1 MANYKDRIQAGLAKE
16 IAVREEQKEKV
27 RTAKKTTQP
36 LPENKRAGTGK
47 FVGQALYTGLT
58 SGNKGLAQTADF
70 FLPDMLTPAAVQK
83 GIDYY
88 KEVGKKNEEKLA
100 QMSDT
105 KGRQFAGQLI
115 SGAVNMAPSA
125 ALAFLTGGASAA
137 GGALAANGGAALT
150 TRAAIEKAAKEAA
163 KNPMFINSALQTLG
177 PTYEKEREA
186 GVSELRA
193 GSAALANALLGAAV
207 ETSGGVETIKKGGS
221 ALKNILRTAGEEGL
235 EEAGQYSI
243 ENLTNKALG
252 ANTARW
258 FSTDESE
265 DAVINP
271 VAQAK
276 AAASGAILGGLMG
289 GAQTAAV
296 KAVNKAVE
304 SKQTPQPLPV
314 AKTAEKN
321 AKFYMAPETQK
332 KIFDAVEKRSG
343 AKIQFADLPDG
354 IDGSYENGVIT
365 VSNKAK
371 NPAYTVL
378 KHELTHHIE
387 KSGDYQ
393 ALSDFIEK
401 NLRETGYDVDGA
413 LRTITEDYA
422 KIGQNLSPE
431 QAKKEFVAKF
441 SEEYLFNSEKS
452 IERLARENPNLF
464 RRVYDW
470 IVDTI
475 AKLGASQETKFLIDA
490 QRKYEKALRTVG
502 KVTYNGPT
510 LNGKQFLYAGVN
522 SQLADES
529 MKQKAIM
536 MELEGADPE
545 TIRRETKWFRGD
557 DSKWRFEFSDKDM
570 EVFPN
575 GDALFRQN
583 HPEYV
588 RLQDL
593 YQKFWDDTI
602 TEAEMKELES
612 LDDVWGNE
620 YGRLNRRLT
629 QDGAYLEDVI
639 KHDEL
644 FANYPL
650 LRRIPYRLRDLE
662 FATNGQY
669 RSSDGSIEISNS
681 VQNREYLRE
690 KLKDTLVHEIQHA
703 IQDYEDFAS
712 GASPEFYE
720 GVDFRENDY
729 KLAAAEERYQ
739 NLYKAAPLE
748 LKEKIVQI
756 GIAKLRSDYDAMQK
770 LEDEIFESKYADL
783 YSEILDAD
791 FERKGDRGEK
801 LSAYELYRNTA
812 GEKEARDAASRRLY
826 DESQRAAKKPDVG
839 GFFVRAE
846 NFVGNTPAFSAQ
858 KNSDSDGNQ
867 LSPEQQEYFADSKI
881 RDEDGNLRVVYHGT
895 EEKFTVFDRTKGRAN
910 MDIQGMFFSPW
921 EDDAGGYGGTVK
933 AYYLNIKNPAPES
946 LGYKALRMFQG
957 QNGAGIKAR
966 EYLEKLGYDG
976 VNNGDEE
983 YIAFY
988 PEQIKLVS
996 NTKPTANEDIRYS
1009 AGSGLQ
1015 TNDAL
1020 KKASQGMYTDTEGH
1034 ELSAG
1039 QKRFFQNSKVR
1050 DSEGNLKVM
1059 YHGTG
1064 SAGFTVFNPS
1074 YSGDGQGLFFTD
1086 SPEVARGYSATEK
1099 EFTPHDFKTP
1109 EQLQEYILDEMGEEV
1124 EIKKNGDWYE
1134 LWQDDEFVVRDRDLH
1149 ALYWDFNDEIVGY
1162 GGDSGNYKVYLNL
1175 ENPLEI
1181 DAQNDNWDEITVDW
1195 SDEKTTTNNIA
1206 WYAME
1211 NGYDG
1216 VIINNVV
1223 DMGIYSP
1230 TRDMKPSTVAVA
1242 FNPNQIKAVSNAEPT
1257 KDDDIR
1263 YSAGRGLKENQAL
1276 KKASMEAYSDEDWLD
1291 DEILLQE
1298 LEDDDI
1304 LTEITDGFT
1313 WNTIKE
1319 LMDGLKNN
1327 IEAMEAAEKPKAR
1340 YKEKTKGKGLQ
1351 ARLTD
1356 ERINSLFEKYG
1367 ASTPTYA
1374 KAYITSIHPRD
1385 FLSLTLPDELFEQW
1399 DAAELEGS
1407 KEFYPLD
1414 IEKLRSQEQ
1423 TPFLEIDETTGRVEG
1438 HEGRHRMRALL
1449 AAGVT
1454 EVPIA
1459 VIDNRTKNT
1468 KDYKKYQTL
1477 YAQQYDLDDGPVND
1491 NALAV
1496 VTDLVP
1502 INKANE
1508 ETIKMLY
1515 GGEGDVQYSGGENL
1529 KRDAA
1534 LYKASQTL
1542 YKEKG
1547 NRYINNME
1555 TPEAGERP
1563 ASFISETPVRGEKK
1577 ATSYQRRARRNAK
1590 EAVKNI
1596 LGVSKFADSRKID
1609 AALDEAIEK
1618 MKTHSFTNAD
1628 RDALFDEMFSEGIVV
1643 NQKMVSQYANLK
1655 QTLRNTQLHVTKD
1668 VANNIADFNDFRK
1681 RNLNT
1686 IRLSNEGGSE
1696 IDTFY
1701 DEVQRDYPE
1710 LFPDLNTPAEMLERL
1725 SAVGKSIKETETRL
1739 QEMYDEDFDAF
1750 YQASR
1755 ESFDREM
1762 DKLQDESTRV
1772 SRYLRDRNK
1781 KISVADAKARIEEI
1795 GRLRREADKIK
1806 AKEVLTDIDKSYVE
1820 MLHEGKLDE
1829 KGVRYLTP
1837 LSADAIMR
1845 VYAAEAP
1852 LKQAQAALKEL
1863 GAQTRAEYRQLANQ
1877 MLSGS
1882 ELWKDKSA
1890 GWKYGRET
1898 AERNMR
1904 DIAGK
1909 SGERLA
1915 KEFFEP
1921 IHTSEAVST
1930 KMKSDLRK
1938 TVKALDISTK
1948 DKYDIT
1954 DLMLDA
1960 PGLTEQINEAR
1971 SKKKRVKVS
1980 ESTLVQL
1987 YGEGL
1992 ISIED
1997 LEHVKADVKKIQ
2009 SATSELRNVY
2019 NQLIDAANRE
2029 LIRHGYEPIEYRQNY
2044 FPHFSEDKPDGLLAN
2059 IANKLGF
2066 NIVKDELPT
2075 DIAGLTHTFKPG
2087 KKWFGNA
2094 LQRTSRVTEYDA
2106 IKGFDIYLEG
2116 VADVIHHTEDIQKLR
2131 QLETELRYRY
2141 STEGV
2146 KAEIDRINNDQD
2158 ISEVQKQAMLDQ
2170 VYEKS
2175 NTHLGNLAVWLRG
2188 YTDSLA
2194 GKKAQIDRTFEHNI
2208 GRGLYNTSKALEN
2221 RVAANMVAINP
2232 GSWLTNF
2239 IPLVQGSEA
2248 KNSNIIKGMAQTISN
2263 HMKPDGVAESSTF
2276 ITNRKGSDVLW
2287 KSTAEQWQD
2296 ALTKPMEIIDSFVSE
2311 SLVRARY
2318 LEELD
2323 KGKNP
2328 YDAMRIADDF
2338 AAGVI
2343 ADRSKG
2349 ALPTMFNAKNPIS
2362 KILTMYQVEVN
2373 NQWSHLFKDIPRTE
2387 KNVMKVAWAYAKFAI
2402 GAYIFNDVYEAL
2414 IGRRPALDPLS
2425 WINDFV
2431 GDLTGKQ
2438 LPNFVAALIE
2448 AAKGEGLD
2456 LEEKDEKGAAGAVTS
2471 LGENVAEN
2479 IPFVGGLLGGGRVP
2493 IQSALPEFSTLAT
2506 STADLLSGENQKK
2519 AVSDIGKE
2527 LLKPATYIVPPV
2539 GGGQLKKVGETAV
2552 NYARGGNYAINKDG
2566 ERELRFAVDREFLP
2580 TAQSA
2585 LFGQYSGKNAV
2596 KYVEGGF
2603 KRLSAKETK
2612 AYESLINSGVKPTEA
2627 EDFLRGLPSK
2637 KSEVKTAILN
2647 SGYTA
2652 AQKNAIGK
2660 ALYPDDNM
2668 DFSDKAELK
2677 YSTLPEASKEKVK
2690 GLKDA
2695 GLSTAS
2701 ALKAYEVQKKY
2712 SADVEK
2718 AYALMQQDYY
2728 KDSVLKAL
2736 EISENSA
2743 EKAKALDNAGVSMD
2757 TYQAAKTFADSDM
2770 SGNVSKEEAIAYF
2783 KKRDFSKEEKYALL
2797 KALTSVKDKNNPYR

>member
-1 MANYKDRIQAGLAKE
+1 MSDWYEKALAN
-16 IAVREEQKEKV
+16 
-27 RTAKKTTQP
+27 AKKKDAERNNQGTTKKQTVATQPTGDWYEQALENARKKDAQRNAELKKQEAAKAQP

-88 KEVGKKNEEKLA
+88 KSVGEKNEEKLA

-125 ALAFLTGGASAA
+125 ALAFLTGGTSAA

-150 TRAAIEKAAKEAA
+150 TKAALDKAIKEAA

-186 GVSELRA
+186 GASELGA
-193 GSAALANALLGAAV
+193 GAAALANALMGAAV

-243 ENLTNKALG
+243 ENLANKAMG
-252 ANTARW
+252 ANTAKW
-258 FSTDESE
+258 FSMDETE

-296 KAVNKAVE
+296 KAVNKAIE
-304 SKQTPQPLPV
+304 SKQTPQPLPA

-365 VSNKAK
+365 VSNEAK

-378 KHELTHHIE
+378 KHELTHYIE

-401 NLRETGYDVDGA
+401 NMRERGDDVDA
-413 LRTITEDYA
+413 QIRSIIEDYA
-422 KIGQNLSPE
+422 KIGQNLTPE
-431 QAKKEFVAKF
+431 QAKKEYVAKF

-464 RRVYDW
+464 QRIYDW

-475 AKLGASQETKFLIDA
+475 AKMGADSNVKFLINA
-490 QRKYEKALRTVG
+490 QRKYERALRTVG
-502 KVTYNGPT
+502 KSTYTGPA
-510 LNGKQFLYAGVN
+510 LNSRQFLYAGE
-522 SQLADES
+522 SALTADRQMLQDAMQRTGQQSEQIW
-529 MKQKAIM
+529 K
-536 MELEGADPE
+536 E
-545 TIRRETKWFRGD
+545 TGWKRNQDG
-557 DSKWRFEFSDKDM
+557 KWRFEINDQNASFNRSSAADL
-570 EVFPN
+570 N
-575 GDALFRQN
+575 GNISGQKVKLSQVLTHD
-583 HPEYV
+583 
-588 RLQDL
+588 DL
-593 YQKFWDDTI
+593 Y
-602 TEAEMKELES
+602 A
-612 LDDVWGNE
+612 
-620 YGRLNRRLT
+620 
-629 QDGAYLEDVI
+629 AY
-639 KHDEL
+639 
-644 FANYPL
+644 P
-650 LRRIPYRLRDLE
+650 
-662 FATNGQY
+662 Q
-669 RSSDGSIEISNS
+669 
-681 VQNREYLRE
+681 
-690 KLKDTLVHEIQHA
+690 LKDVEVEFVDNLQAPDGTRAGGLYENGKIKIDPAASDAKIESTLIHELQHA
-703 IQDYEDFAS
+703 IQEIEGFERGGNYQAGLEALRRRITNKIEEDENSEDYQRLTEARYRDAINGTNEAEQFIDNLLMQKYNVNDINRIGREGYWLLTGEREARS
-712 GASPEFYE
+712 AAGRGKFPET
-720 GVDFRENDY
+720 FRREMY
-729 KLAAAEERYQ
+729 
-739 NLYKAAPLE
+739 P
-748 LKEKIVQI
+748 
-756 GIAKLRSDYDAMQK
+756 DYDEKALTRADYYPGTKSPQSALEVYSQK
-770 LEDEIFESKYADL
+770 GTRKTGKRNSETGLESIPTNPKMGAQYN
-783 YSEILDAD
+783 
-791 FERKGDRGEK
+791 DRLGAKPEG
-801 LSAYELYRNTA
+801 LLPNLEA
-812 GEKEARDAASRRLY
+812 GN
-826 DESQRAAKKPDVG
+826 G
-839 GFFVRAE
+839 
-846 NFVGNTPAFSAQ
+846 PAFSMQ
-858 KNSDSDGNQ
+858 ESFDSDGNQ
-867 LSPEQQEYFADSKI
+867 LSPQQQEFFKDSKI
-881 RDEDGNLRVVYHGT
+881 RDEDGNLRIVYHGT
-895 EEKFTVFDRTKGRAN
+895 TEKFTVFDRTKGRAN

-921 EDDAGGYGGTVK
+921 EDDAGGYGDDVK
-933 AYYLNIKNPAPES
+933 SYYLNIKNPAPES

-957 QNGAGIKAR
+957 QNGAGVKAR

-988 PEQIKLVS
+988 PEQIKLA
-996 NTKPTANEDIRYS
+996 NNERPTASEDVRYS

-1020 KKASQGMYTDTEGH
+1020 KKASQAMYTDSEGN
-1034 ELSAG
+1034 ELTAG
-1039 QKRFFQNSKVR
+1039 QKKFFRNSKVR

-1109 EQLQEYILDEMGEEV
+1109 KELQEYILDEMGEEV
-1124 EIKKNGDWYE
+1124 EIKKNGDRYE
-1134 LWQDDEFVVRDRDLH
+1134 LWQDGEFVVRDRDLH

-1175 ENPLEI
+1175 ENPLVV
-1181 DAQNDNWDEITVDW
+1181 DAHNDNWDEITVDW
-1195 SDEKTTTNNIA
+1195 EDGPTTTNNIA

-1216 VIINNVV
+1216 VVINNVV
-1223 DMGIYSP
+1223 DIGIHSP

-1263 YSAGRGLKENQAL
+1263 
-1276 KKASMEAYSDEDWLD
+1276 
-1291 DEILLQE
+1291 
-1298 LEDDDI
+1298 
-1304 LTEITDGFT
+1304 
-1313 WNTIKE
+1313 
-1319 LMDGLKNN
+1319 
-1327 IEAMEAAEKPKAR
+1327 
-1340 YKEKTKGKGLQ
+1340 
-1351 ARLTD
+1351 
-1356 ERINSLFEKYG
+1356 
-1367 ASTPTYA
+1367 
-1374 KAYITSIHPRD
+1374 
-1385 FLSLTLPDELFEQW
+1385 
-1399 DAAELEGS
+1399 
-1407 KEFYPLD
+1407 
-1414 IEKLRSQEQ
+1414 
-1423 TPFLEIDETTGRVEG
+1423 
-1438 HEGRHRMRALL
+1438 
-1449 AAGVT
+1449 
-1454 EVPIA
+1454 
-1459 VIDNRTKNT
+1459 
-1468 KDYKKYQTL
+1468 
-1477 YAQQYDLDDGPVND
+1477 
-1491 NALAV
+1491 
-1496 VTDLVP
+1496 
-1502 INKANE
+1502 
-1508 ETIKMLY
+1508 
-1515 GGEGDVQYSGGENL
+1515 YSGGENL

-1555 TPEAGERP
+1555 TPEAGERL

-1618 MKTHSFTNAD
+1618 MKTHSFTNAE

-1681 RNLNT
+1681 RNLNN

-1710 LFPDLNTPAEMLERL
+1710 LFPNLNTPAEMLETL

-1762 DKLQDESTRV
+1762 DKLQNESTRV
-1772 SRYLRDRNK
+1772 SRYLKDRNK
-1781 KISVADAKARIEEI
+1781 KISVADAKVRIEEI
-1795 GRLRREADKIK
+1795 GRLRREADKVK
-1806 AKEVLTDIDKSYVE
+1806 AKEVMTDIDKTYVE
-1820 MLHEGKLDE
+1820 MLHTGKLDE

-1845 VYAAEAP
+1845 VYAAEVP
-1852 LKQAQAALKEL
+1852 LKQAQAALKEI
-1863 GAQTRAEYRQLANQ
+1863 GAQTRTEYRQLADQ

-1898 AERNMR
+1898 AERNMY

-1921 IHTSEAVST
+1921 VHTAEAIST
-1930 KMKSDLRK
+1930 KMKNDLRS
-1938 TVKALDISTK
+1938 TVRELNISTK
-1948 DKYDIT
+1948 DKYDVT
-1954 DLMLDA
+1954 NLTLDA

-1971 SKKKRVKVS
+1971 SKGKRVRVS
-1980 ESTLVQL
+1980 EATLVQL

-1992 ISIED
+1992 ISVED

-2009 SATSELRNVY
+2009 SAVSEMRNIY

-2044 FPHFSEDKPDGLLAN
+2044 FPHFTEDKPDGILAN
-2059 IANKLGF
+2059 IASKLGF

-2106 IKGFDIYLEG
+2106 VKGFDIYLEG
-2116 VADVIHHTEDIQKLR
+2116 IADVIHHTENIQKLR

-2146 KAEIDRINNDQD
+2146 KAEINRINNDQD
-2158 ISEVQKQAMLDQ
+2158 MSEVQKQAMLDQ

-2239 IPLVQGSEA
+2239 IPLIQGSEV
-2248 KNSNIIKGMAQTISN
+2248 KNSNIIKGMAQTINN
-2263 HMKPDGVAESSTF
+2263 HFNHDGVADASAF
-2276 ITNRKGSDVLW
+2276 VTNRKGSDVLW
-2287 KSTAEQWQD
+2287 KSTTEVWQD
-2296 ALTKPMEIIDSFVSE
+2296 RLTKPMQVIDSFVSE

-2328 YDAMRIADDF
+2328 YEAMKIADDF

-2387 KNVMKVAWAYAKFAI
+2387 ENVMKVAWAYAKFAI

-2431 GDLTGKQ
+2431 GDMTGKQ
-2438 LPNFVAALIE
+2438 IPNFVTALIE

-2471 LGENVAEN
+2471 LGENIAEN

-2493 IQSALPEFSTLAT
+2493 IQSALPDFTTLAT

-2519 AVSDIGKE
+2519 AISDIGKE
-2527 LLKPATYIVPPV
+2527 ILKPATYMVPPV
-2539 GGGQLKKVGETAV
+2539 GGGQLKRVGETAV
-2552 NYARGGNYAINKDG
+2552 NYARGGNYAVNKDG
-2566 ERELRFAVDREFLP
+2566 ERELRFAVDKGILP

-2585 LFGQYSGKNAV
+2585 VFGQYSGKNAV

-2603 KRLSAKETK
+2603 KRLSAKETQ
-2612 AYESLINSGVKPTEA
+2612 AYESLINSGADPLEA
-2627 EDFLRGLPSK
+2627 EDFLRGLPDK

-2668 DFSDKAELK
+2668 DFANKSELK

-2695 GLSTAS
+2695 GLSTES

-2712 SADVEK
+2712 SSDVEK

-2728 KDSVLKAL
+2728 KESVLKAL
-2736 EISENSA
+2736 EISENTA
-2743 EKAKALDNAGVSMD
+2743 EKAKALDKAGVSMD
-2757 TYQAAKTFADSDM
+2757 VYQAAKNFADSDL

-2783 KKRDFSKEEKYALL
+2783 KKKNFSKDEKYALL
-2797 KALTSVKDKNNPYR
+2797 KALTTVKDKNNPYR

>member
-1 MANYKDRIQAGLAKE
+1 MRDIF
-16 IAVREEQKEKV
+16 EEARKN
-27 RTAKKTTQP
+27 AKKKDDENRKKVIEVATKKQEKSVAPKSTPEP
-36 LPENKRAGTGK
+36 LPEKRATTGQ
-47 FVGQALYTGLT
+47 FIGQAAYTGLT
-58 SGNKGLAQTADF
+58 GFNKGLAQTADF
-70 FLPDMLTPAAVQK
+70 LLPDQITPKAVQK

-88 KEVGKKNEEKLA
+88 KSVGEKNEEKLA

-105 KGRQFAGQLI
+105 KSRQFAGQLL

-125 ALAFLTGGASAA
+125 ALAFLTGGTSAA

-150 TRAAIEKAAKEAA
+150 TKAALEKAIKEAA

-186 GVSELRA
+186 GASELGA
-193 GSAALANALLGAAV
+193 GAAALANALLGAAV

-235 EEAGQYSI
+235 EELEQYSI
-243 ENLTNKALG
+243 ENLANKALG
-252 ANTARW
+252 ANTAKW

-304 SKQTPQPLPV
+304 SKQTPQPLPA

-365 VSNKAK
+365 VSNEAK

-378 KHELTHHIE
+378 KHELTHYIE

-401 NLRETGYDVDGA
+401 NMRERGDDVDA
-413 LRTITEDYA
+413 QIRSIIEDYA
-422 KIGQNLSPE
+422 KIGQNLTPE
-431 QAKKEFVAKF
+431 QAKKEYVAKF

-464 RRVYDW
+464 QRIYDW

-475 AKLGASQETKFLIDA
+475 AKMGADSNVKFLINA
-490 QRKYEKALRTVG
+490 QRKYERALRTVG
-502 KVTYNGPT
+502 KSTYTGPA
-510 LNGKQFLYAGVN
+510 LNSRQFLYAGE
-522 SQLADES
+522 SALTADRQMLQDAMQRTGQQSEQIW
-529 MKQKAIM
+529 K
-536 MELEGADPE
+536 E
-545 TIRRETKWFRGD
+545 TGWKRNQDG
-557 DSKWRFEFSDKDM
+557 KWRFEINDQNASFNRSSAADL
-570 EVFPN
+570 N
-575 GDALFRQN
+575 GNISGQKVKLSQVLTHD
-583 HPEYV
+583 
-588 RLQDL
+588 DL
-593 YQKFWDDTI
+593 Y
-602 TEAEMKELES
+602 A
-612 LDDVWGNE
+612 
-620 YGRLNRRLT
+620 
-629 QDGAYLEDVI
+629 AY
-639 KHDEL
+639 
-644 FANYPL
+644 P
-650 LRRIPYRLRDLE
+650 
-662 FATNGQY
+662 Q
-669 RSSDGSIEISNS
+669 
-681 VQNREYLRE
+681 
-690 KLKDTLVHEIQHA
+690 LKDVEVEFVDNLQAPDGTRAGGLYENGKIKIDPAASDAKIESTLIHELQHA
-703 IQDYEDFAS
+703 IQEIEGFERGGNYQAGLEALRRRITNKIEEDENSEDYQRLTEARYRDAINGTNEAEQFIDNLLMQKYNVNDINRIGREGYWLLTGEREARS
-712 GASPEFYE
+712 AAGRRKFPEN
-720 GVDFRENDY
+720 FRREMY
-729 KLAAAEERYQ
+729 
-739 NLYKAAPLE
+739 P
-748 LKEKIVQI
+748 
-756 GIAKLRSDYDAMQK
+756 DYDEKALTRADYYPGTKSPQSALEVYPQK
-770 LEDEIFESKYADL
+770 GTRKTGKRNSETGLESIPTNPKMGAQYN
-783 YSEILDAD
+783 
-791 FERKGDRGEK
+791 DRLGAKPEG
-801 LSAYELYRNTA
+801 LLPNLEA
-812 GEKEARDAASRRLY
+812 GN
-826 DESQRAAKKPDVG
+826 G
-839 GFFVRAE
+839 
-846 NFVGNTPAFSAQ
+846 PAFSMQ
-858 KNSDSDGNQ
+858 ESFDSDGNQ
-867 LSPEQQEYFADSKI
+867 LSPQQQEFFKDSKI
-881 RDEDGNLRVVYHGT
+881 RDEDGNLRIVYHGT
-895 EEKFTVFDRTKGRAN
+895 TEKFTVFDRTKGRAN

-921 EDDAGGYGGTVK
+921 EDDAGGYGDDVK
-933 AYYLNIKNPAPES
+933 SYYLNIKNPAPES

-957 QNGAGIKAR
+957 QNGAGVKAR

-988 PEQIKLVS
+988 PEQIKLA
-996 NTKPTANEDIRYS
+996 NNERPTASEDIRYS
-1009 AGSGLQ
+1009 AGSGLRA
-1015 TNDAL
+1015 NDAL
-1020 KKASQGMYTDTEGH
+1020 KKASQAMYTDSEGN
-1034 ELSAG
+1034 ELTAG
-1039 QKRFFQNSKVR
+1039 QKKFFRNSKVR

-1109 EQLQEYILDEMGEEV
+1109 KELQEYILDEMGEEV
-1124 EIKKNGDWYE
+1124 EIKKNGDRYE
-1134 LWQDDEFVVRDRDLH
+1134 LWQDGEFVVRDRDLH

-1175 ENPLEI
+1175 ENPLVV
-1181 DAQNDNWDEITVDW
+1181 DAHNDNWDEITVDW
-1195 SDEKTTTNNIA
+1195 EDGPTTTNNIA

-1216 VIINNVV
+1216 VVINNVV
-1223 DMGIYSP
+1223 DIGIYSP

-1263 YSAGRGLKENQAL
+1263 YS
-1276 KKASMEAYSDEDWLD
+1276 
-1291 DEILLQE
+1291 
-1298 LEDDDI
+1298 
-1304 LTEITDGFT
+1304 
-1313 WNTIKE
+1313 
-1319 LMDGLKNN
+1319 
-1327 IEAMEAAEKPKAR
+1327 
-1340 YKEKTKGKGLQ
+1340 
-1351 ARLTD
+1351 
-1356 ERINSLFEKYG
+1356 
-1367 ASTPTYA
+1367 
-1374 KAYITSIHPRD
+1374 
-1385 FLSLTLPDELFEQW
+1385 
-1399 DAAELEGS
+1399 
-1407 KEFYPLD
+1407 
-1414 IEKLRSQEQ
+1414 
-1423 TPFLEIDETTGRVEG
+1423 
-1438 HEGRHRMRALL
+1438 
-1449 AAGVT
+1449 
-1454 EVPIA
+1454 
-1459 VIDNRTKNT
+1459 
-1468 KDYKKYQTL
+1468 
-1477 YAQQYDLDDGPVND
+1477 
-1491 NALAV
+1491 
-1496 VTDLVP
+1496 
-1502 INKANE
+1502 
-1508 ETIKMLY
+1508 
-1515 GGEGDVQYSGGENL
+1515 GGENL

-1534 LYKASQTL
+1534 LYNASQTL
-1542 YKEKG
+1542 YGEKG
-1547 NRYINNME
+1547 NRYIGYRE
-1555 TPEAGERP
+1555 PEEEATAP
-1563 ASFISETPVRGEKK
+1563 AVEPVRGEKK
-1577 ATSYQRRARRNAK
+1577 ATSYQRRARKNAR
-1590 EAVKNI
+1590 EAVKSI
-1596 LGVSKFADSRKID
+1596 LGVSKFADAKKID
-1609 AALDEAIEK
+1609 AALDAAVEK
-1618 MKTHSFTNAD
+1618 MKTHSFTSAD
-1628 RDALFDEMFSEGIVV
+1628 QDTLFDEMFSEGIVV
-1643 NQKMVSQYANLK
+1643 NQQMVKEYANLK
-1655 QTLRNTQLHVTKD
+1655 QTLRNTQLHVTAD
-1668 VANNIADFNDFRK
+1668 VAKNITDFDSFRK
-1681 RNLNT
+1681 NNLNN
-1686 IRLSNEGGSE
+1686 IRLSNDTGLE
-1696 IDTFY
+1696 IDSFY
-1701 DEVQRDYPE
+1701 EGLQEEYPG

-1795 GRLRREADKIK
+1795 GRLRREADKVK
-1806 AKEVLTDIDKSYVE
+1806 AKEVLTDIDKTYVE
-1820 MLHEGKLDE
+1820 MLHAGKLDE

-1845 VYAAEAP
+1845 VYAAEVP
-1852 LKQAQAALKEL
+1852 LKQAQAALKEI
-1863 GAQTRAEYRQLANQ
+1863 GAQTRAEYRQLADQ

-1898 AERNMR
+1898 AERNMY

-1921 IHTSEAVST
+1921 VHTAEAIST

-2009 SATSELRNVY
+2009 GATSELRNVY

-2044 FPHFSEDKPDGLLAN
+2044 FPHFTEDKPDGLLAN
-2059 IANKLGF
+2059 IASKLGF

-2106 IKGFDIYLEG
+2106 VKGFDIYLEG
-2116 VADVIHHTEDIQKLR
+2116 IADVIHHTENIQKLR

-2146 KAEIDRINNDQD
+2146 KAEINRINNDQD
-2158 ISEVQKQAMLDQ
+2158 MSEVQKQAMLDQ

-2239 IPLVQGSEA
+2239 IPLVQGSEV
-2248 KNSNIIKGMAQTISN
+2248 KNSNIIKGMAQTINN
-2263 HMKPDGVAESSTF
+2263 HMNPDGIAESSVF

-2287 KSTAEQWQD
+2287 KSAVEQWQD
-2296 ALTKPMEIIDSFVSE
+2296 ALTKPMEMIDSFVSE

-2328 YDAMRIADDF
+2328 YEAMKIADDF

-2373 NQWSHLFKDIPRTE
+2373 NQWSHLFKDVPRTE
-2387 KNVMKVAWAYAKFAI
+2387 ENVMKVAWAYAKFAI

-2438 LPNFVAALIE
+2438 IPNFVAALIE

-2471 LGENVAEN
+2471 LGENIAEN

-2493 IQSALPEFSTLAT
+2493 IQSALPDFTTLAT

-2519 AVSDIGKE
+2519 AISDIGKE
-2527 LLKPATYIVPPV
+2527 ILKPATYIVPPV

-2603 KRLSAKETK
+2603 KRLSAKETQ

-2627 EDFLRGLPSK
+2627 EDFLRGLPNK

-2668 DFSDKAELK
+2668 DFANKSELK

-2695 GLSTAS
+2695 GLSTES

-2712 SADVEK
+2712 SSDVEK

-2728 KDSVLKAL
+2728 KESVLKAL
-2736 EISENSA
+2736 EISENTA
-2743 EKAKALDNAGVSMD
+2743 EKAKALDKAGVSMD
-2757 TYQAAKTFADSDM
+2757 VYQAAKNFADSDL

-2783 KKRDFSKEEKYALL
+2783 KKKNFSKDEKYALL
-2797 KALTSVKDKNNPYR
+2797 KALTTVKDKNNPYR

>member
-1 MANYKDRIQAGLAKE
+1 MAIDFEALYKKAKAE
-16 IAVREEQKEKV
+16 DEK
-27 RTAKKTTQP
+27 AKKSGKSYVVDPNHGKTVIKKATATQQTP
-36 LPENKRAGTGK
+36 QLLPEKKTSAGQ
-47 FVGQALYTGLT
+47 FVGQAAYTGLT
-58 SGNKGLAQTADF
+58 GFNKSFAQTADF
-70 FLPDMLTPAAVQK
+70 LLPDQITPKAVQK

-88 KEVGKKNEEKLA
+88 KSVGEKNEEKLA

-150 TRAAIEKAAKEAA
+150 TRAALEKAIKEAA
-163 KNPMFINSALQTLG
+163 KNPMFANSVLQTLG

-186 GVSELRA
+186 GASELKA

-235 EEAGQYSI
+235 EELEQYSI
-243 ENLTNKALG
+243 ENLANKALG
-252 ANTARW
+252 ANTAKW

-276 AAASGAILGGLMG
+276 AAAAGAILGGLMG
-289 GAQTAAV
+289 GGQAAAV
-296 KAVNKAVE
+296 KAVNKAV
-304 SKQTPQPLPV
+304 SPKATPQPIPE
-314 AKTAEKN
+314 AKTGEKN
-321 AKFYMAPETQK
+321 ASYYMAPETQQ

-343 AKIQFADLPDG
+343 AKIQFADLPEG

-387 KSGDYQ
+387 RSGHYQ
-393 ALSDFIEK
+393 DLSDYIEK
-401 NLRETGYDVDGA
+401 NMREAGNDVDAA
-413 LRTITEDYA
+413 LQSIIEDYA
-422 KIGQNLSPE
+422 KIGQNLTPE
-431 QAKKEFVAKF
+431 QAKKEYVAKF

-464 RRVYDW
+464 QRIYDW

-475 AKLGASQETKFLIDA
+475 AKMGASQETKFLINA

-502 KVTYNGPT
+502 KNAYTGPT
-510 LNGKQFLYAGVN
+510 LNNKQFLYAGSN
-522 SQLADES
+522 ALTADIEKRQLAEQMLNENYS
-529 MKQKAIM
+529 A
-536 MELEGADPE
+536 E
-545 TIRRETKWFRGD
+545 RVWRETGWKKDSESGD
-557 DSKWRFEFSDKDM
+557 MKFEINDSDSAAMYERLKRKKEGKFVEF
-570 EVFPN
+570 
-575 GDALFRQN
+575 L
-583 HPEYV
+583 
-588 RLQDL
+588 
-593 YQKFWDDTI
+593 
-602 TEAEMKELES
+602 
-612 LDDVWGNE
+612 
-620 YGRLNRRLT
+620 
-629 QDGAYLEDVI
+629 

-644 FANYPL
+644 YAAYPKLKNAKVVADYYGKNVAKASFNRLTNTITVNLDKVKSRQELRSVLLHEAQHRIQKTEKFETGGNARDMVNELRAQTAN
-650 LRRIPYRLRDLE
+650 RLMRQDNKYYTELKRKLGRDWQKFIDE
-662 FATNGQY
+662 
-669 RSSDGSIEISNS
+669 EIK
-681 VQNREYLRE
+681 REYSVN
-690 KLKDTLVHEIQHA
+690 TV
-703 IQDYEDFAS
+703 
-712 GASPEFYE
+712 
-720 GVDFRENDY
+720 
-729 KLAAAEERYQ
+729 EE
-739 NLYKAAPLE
+739 AG
-748 LKEKIVQI
+748 KI
-756 GIAKLRSDYDAMQK
+756 A
-770 LEDEIFESKYADL
+770 
-783 YSEILDAD
+783 
-791 FERKGDRGEK
+791 
-801 LSAYELYRNTA
+801 YRNLL
-812 GEKEARDAASRRLY
+812 GEKEARSTQERMDLSPMQRSMNYPTYEEGALRRNEKGKRKNQSFTGIDLLDDSGSY
-826 DESQRAAKKPDVG
+826 RQSDSLVDSSLWNRGVEA
-839 GFFVRAE
+839 
-846 NFVGNTPAFSAQ
+846 GNEPAFSMQ
-858 KNSDSDGNQ
+858 ESFDSDGSQ
-867 LSPEQQEYFADSKI
+867 LSPKQQEFFKDSKI

-921 EDDAGGYGGTVK
+921 EDDAGGYGGDVK

-988 PEQIKLVS
+988 PEQIKLIS
-996 NTKPTANEDIRYS
+996 NEQPTASEDIRYS
-1009 AGSGLQ
+1009 AGSSLQ

-1020 KKASQGMYTDTEGH
+1020 KKASQGVYTDTKGH

-1039 QKRFFQNSKVR
+1039 QKRFFQNSKIR
-1050 DSEGNLKVM
+1050 DNEGRLKVM
-1059 YHGTG
+1059 YHGSPASFTIFDKKKAKSSG
-1064 SAGFTVFNPS
+1064 YYGRGF
-1074 YSGDGQGLFFTD
+1074 YFTD
-1086 SPEVARGYSATEK
+1086 S
-1099 EFTPHDFKTP
+1099 KTHAG
-1109 EQLQEYILDEMGEEV
+1109 QYGSQ
-1124 EIKKNGDWYE
+1124 YE
-1134 LWQDDEFVVRDRDLH
+1134 
-1149 ALYWDFNDEIVGY
+1149 
-1162 GGDSGNYKVYLNL
+1162 VYLNIDNPIQEDTYNITKEQL
-1175 ENPLEI
+1175 WNFVNELAENEDYGI
-1181 DAQNDNWDEITVDW
+1181 DNYGYDATVDSVVESIYGK
-1195 SDEKTTTNNIA
+1195 SDF
-1206 WYAME
+1206 AMLMDLNATSVGNMVE
-1211 NGYDG
+1211 AVELFNEINGTDYDG
-1216 VIINNVV
+1216 IIA
-1223 DMGIYSP
+1223 P
-1230 TRDMKPSTVAVA
+1230 TETVA
-1242 FNPNQIKAVSNAEPT
+1242 FYPNQIKAVSNTEPT

-1263 YSAGRGLKENQAL
+1263 YSK
-1276 KKASMEAYSDEDWLD
+1276 
-1291 DEILLQE
+1291 
-1298 LEDDDI
+1298 
-1304 LTEITDGFT
+1304 
-1313 WNTIKE
+1313 
-1319 LMDGLKNN
+1319 
-1327 IEAMEAAEKPKAR
+1327 
-1340 YKEKTKGKGLQ
+1340 
-1351 ARLTD
+1351 
-1356 ERINSLFEKYG
+1356 
-1367 ASTPTYA
+1367 
-1374 KAYITSIHPRD
+1374 
-1385 FLSLTLPDELFEQW
+1385 
-1399 DAAELEGS
+1399 
-1407 KEFYPLD
+1407 
-1414 IEKLRSQEQ
+1414 
-1423 TPFLEIDETTGRVEG
+1423 
-1438 HEGRHRMRALL
+1438 
-1449 AAGVT
+1449 
-1454 EVPIA
+1454 
-1459 VIDNRTKNT
+1459 
-1468 KDYKKYQTL
+1468 
-1477 YAQQYDLDDGPVND
+1477 
-1491 NALAV
+1491 
-1496 VTDLVP
+1496 
-1502 INKANE
+1502 
-1508 ETIKMLY
+1508 
-1515 GGEGDVQYSGGENL
+1515 GENL
-1529 KRDAA
+1529 KRDAS
-1534 LYKASQTL
+1534 LYRTSQTL
-1542 YKEKG
+1542 YKEKS

-1555 TPEAGERP
+1555 MPEAGEEP

-1609 AALDEAIEK
+1609 TALDEAIEK

-1628 RDALFDEMFSEGIVV
+1628 REALFDEMFSEGIVV
-1643 NQKMVSQYANLK
+1643 NQKMVNEYANLK

-1668 VANNIADFNDFRK
+1668 VANNIPDFNDFRK
-1681 RNLNT
+1681 RNLNN
-1686 IRLSNEGGSE
+1686 IRLSNESGSE

-1701 DEVQRDYPE
+1701 EEVQRDYPE
-1710 LFPDLNTPAEMLERL
+1710 LFPDLNTPAEMLEKL
-1725 SAVGKSIKETETRL
+1725 SEVGKSIKATETKL
-1739 QEMYDEDFDAF
+1739 QEMYSEDFDAF
-1750 YQASR
+1750 YEASR
-1755 ESFDREM
+1755 ESFNKEM
-1762 DKLQDESTRV
+1762 DKLQDEATRV
-1772 SRYLRDRNK
+1772 SRYLKSKNR
-1781 KISVADAKARIEEI
+1781 KISVSDAKERIEEI
-1795 GRLRREADKIK
+1795 KRLRREADRMK
-1806 AKEVLTDIDKSYVE
+1806 ATELLSDVEKTYVE
-1820 MLHEGKLDE
+1820 MLHSGKLDE
-1829 KGVRYLTP
+1829 KAVRYLTP
-1837 LSADAIMR
+1837 LYADAVLK
-1845 VYAAEAP
+1845 VYAAEVP
-1852 LKQAQAALKEL
+1852 LKQAQDALKEI
-1863 GAQTRAEYRQLANQ
+1863 GAQTRAEYRQLANK

-1909 SGERLA
+1909 PGERLA

-1921 IHTSEAVST
+1921 IHASEAVST
-1930 KMKSDLRK
+1930 KMKNDLRS
-1938 TVKALDISTK
+1938 TVKALNISTE

-1954 DLMLDA
+1954 NLLLDA
-1960 PGLTEQINEAR
+1960 PGLTEKINEALL
-1971 SKKKRVKVS
+1971 KKKRIKVS

-1992 ISIED
+1992 IEAQD
-1997 LEHVKADVKKIQ
+1997 LKRINADVQKIEN
-2009 SATSELRNVY
+2009 AVAEMRAIY

-2029 LIRHGYEPIEYRQNY
+2029 LVRHGYEPIEYRQNY
-2044 FPHFSEDKPDGLLAN
+2044 FPHFTEDKPDGLLAN
-2059 IANKLGF
+2059 IADKLGF

-2116 VADVIHHTEDIQKLR
+2116 IADVIHHTEDIQKLR
-2131 QLETELRYRY
+2131 QLESELRYRY
-2141 STEGV
+2141 STKGV
-2146 KAEIDRINNDQD
+2146 KEEIDRINRDGGMT
-2158 ISEVQKQAMLDQ
+2158 ELQKQAMLDQ
-2170 VYEKS
+2170 VYEKG
-2175 NTHLGNLAVWLRG
+2175 NTHLGNLAVWLRD
-2188 YTDSLA
+2188 YTDNLA

-2239 IPLVQGSEA
+2239 IPLVQGSEV
-2248 KNSNIIKGMAQTISN
+2248 KNSNIIKGMAQTINN
-2263 HMKPDGVAESSTF
+2263 HINPDGVTDASTF

-2287 KSTAEQWQD
+2287 KSTLEQWQD

-2323 KGKNP
+2323 KGKKP
-2328 YDAMRIADDF
+2328 YEAMRIADDF

-2387 KNVMKVAWAYAKFAI
+2387 ENVMKVAWAYAKFAI
-2402 GAYIFNDVYEAL
+2402 GAYIFNDIYEAL

-2425 WINDFV
+2425 WVNDFV

-2438 LPNFVAALIE
+2438 IPNFVTALI
-2448 AAKGEGLD
+2448 AAAQGEGLD
-2456 LEEKDEKGAAGAVTS
+2456 LEEKDEKGASGAVTS
-2471 LGENVAEN
+2471 LGENIAEN
-2479 IPFVGGLLGGGRVP
+2479 VPFVGGLLGGGRVP
-2493 IQSALPEFSTLAT
+2493 IQSALPDFATLAT
-2506 STADLLSGENQKK
+2506 SGADLISGQNQKK
-2519 AVSDIGKE
+2519 ALSDIGKE
-2527 LLKPATYIVPPV
+2527 LLKPATYMVPPV
-2539 GGGQLKKVGETAV
+2539 GGGQLKKVGETAL

-2566 ERELRFAVDREFLP
+2566 ERELRFAVDRGVLP

-2627 EDFLRGLPSK
+2627 EDFLRSLSNK
-2637 KSEVKTAILN
+2637 KSEVKAAILN

-2668 DFSDKAELK
+2668 DFSNKAELK
-2677 YSTLPEASKEKVK
+2677 YSTLPEASKETVK

-2728 KDSVLKAL
+2728 KESVLKAL
-2736 EISENSA
+2736 DISEKSA
-2743 EKAKALDNAGVSMD
+2743 DKAKALDKAGVSLD
-2757 TYQAAKTFADSDM
+2757 TYQMAKTFADTNM
-2770 SGNVSKEEAIAYF
+2770 SGNVSKEEAIEYF
-2783 KKRDFSKEEKYALL
+2783 KKRDFSKTEKYALL
-2797 KALTSVKDKNNPYR
+2797 KALTNVKDENNPYK